1 MTPRFRL
8 QLATKGRGIAA
19 LAVLVGVVLLL
30 AGGYVYAAPPTEE
43 PTEERVD
50 TQRFTAT
57 VGDRVTVERETPL
70 YQPGAV
76 LENHPAYFTNTA
88 DNITLTGAVS
98 VPANR
103 SVSVTYRLTLRAFA
117 DRADETVW
125 TNETLLAAGEATV
138 TDGEIGFE
146 ETVDV
151 VALSDYLFRVEEI
164 TQTVAGI
171 RTQVVLE
178 ATYSTVSTT
187 GEPYEGTLD
196 VTRELRIVDNAYWVE
211 GEASATNTESVTVQG
226 DPVTGERD
234 TESALFLF
242 GGGVF
247 LLLLARGVDS
257 YRRTLPPTTALAR
270 AVERATYAEWIS
282 AGEHVFAPRAAYVE
296 MDSLG
301 DLANLAIDANR
312 RIIYDE
318 TDRVYVVTLG
328 DQRYYWLEPERA
340 TRDEGRPA
348 ADEDEAPAGDRPS
361 RLAGG
366 RLVPAAWVDSVDDHV
381 ERYRKDVRTRW
392 GRVRERAHHIVA
404 RGQAATLGRPET
416 TESPAEGPIPT
427 LVEWVRL
434 RLPSSDELSG
444 RVSRRGREWDGHRE
458 ARVAS
463 VGRAGVARASD
474 GLDRARRIVVDRAR
488 RLIVD
493 RARRLVAGPIDD
505 EVTTPDRRADDVSET
520 EPARESEESA
530 GVGGGSAAGEEP
542 TRAGGESVGERVW
555 ESPEQREQAD
565 GERAASQTPA
575 PTRERSTPT
584 PPAPEPELPGADASS
599 ASGAVT
605 DGRGGSRRPSP
616 RAQPPTAIRGIGERY
631 SAKLADAG
639 VTTVGQLA
647 AADATVLCEQTGVS
661 ASRIARWIDA
671 ARAHCGDADLGDTQS
686 RAASDDAVDRSTSDD
701 AVGRAASDDA
711 PGRGTGEDAA
721 GSTS

>member
-125 TNETLLAAGEATV
+125 TNETLLAAGERTV

-257 YRRTLPPTTALAR
+257 YRRTLPPTAALAR

-282 AGEHVFAPRAAYVE
+282 VGEHVFAPRATYVE

-328 DQRYYWLEPERA
+328 DQRYYWLEPERV
-340 TRDEGRPA
+340 TGDEGHLA
-348 ADEDEAPAGDRPS
+348 TDEDEALTGDRPN

-366 RLVPAAWVDSVDDHV
+366 RLVPAAWVDGVDDHV
-381 ERYRKDVRTRW
+381 ERYRKGVRARLE
-392 GRVRERAHHIVA
+392 RVREQAHHLA
-404 RGQAATLGRPET
+404 TRERAATLERPET
-416 TESPAEGPIPT
+416 TESPATEAVPT
-427 LVEWVRL
+427 LVEWIRL
-434 RLPSSDELSG
+434 RLPSSDEPSG
-444 RVSRRGREWDGHRE
+444 RVSRRGREWDRHHA

-463 VGRAGVARASD
+463 VGRAGLARASD
-474 GLDRARRIVVDRAR
+474 GLDRARRLAVGRAR
-488 RLIVD
+488 RLAV
-493 RARRLVAGPIDD
+493 G
-505 EVTTPDRRADDVSET
+505 TPDGEVAAPDERADDVSEN
-520 EPARESEESA
+520 EPARERRESA
-530 GVGGGSAAGEEP
+530 GMGDGSATSDEP
-542 TRAGGESVGERVW
+542 ARAGGESVGERVW
-555 ESPEQREQAD
+555 ESPEQREQVD
-565 GERAASQTPA
+565 GERAASQMGASTL
-575 PTRERSTPT
+575 ERSTPT
-584 PPAPEPELPGADASS
+584 PSAPEPESPGADVSS

-605 DGRGGSRRPSP
+605 DGRGRSRRPSP

-661 ASRIARWIDA
+661 SSRIARWIDA
-671 ARAHCGDADLGDTQS
+671 ARAHCGKADLGDRQS
-686 RAASDDAVDRSTSDD
+686 RAASDD

>member
-125 TNETLLAAGEATV
+125 TNETLLVAGERTV

-178 ATYSTVSTT
+178 ATYRTVSTT

-257 YRRTLPPTTALAR
+257 YRRTLPPTATLAR

-282 AGEHVFAPRAAYVE
+282 VGEHVFAPQATYVE
-296 MDSLG
+296 MGSLG

-318 TDRVYVVTLG
+318 TDRVYVVTLE
-328 DQRYYWLEPERA
+328 DQRYYWLEPEQGAMRGERRTTDQHSVTAGAQPVGSLSGGHIVPSAWRDEFDHLVARCRNAVENRGERVHDRVCGLRAAERAAVGRPGAARGTRVGRA
-340 TRDEGRPA
+340 T
-348 ADEDEAPAGDRPS
+348 
-361 RLAGG
+361 
-366 RLVPAAWVDSVDDHV
+366 
-381 ERYRKDVRTRW
+381 T
-392 GRVRERAHHIVA
+392 
-404 RGQAATLGRPET
+404 TLF
-416 TESPAEGPIPT
+416 
-427 LVEWVRL
+427 VRL
-434 RLPSSDELSG
+434 RTRLASYGD
-444 RVSRRGREWDGHRE
+444 RVSSVSQGRYEHPT
-458 ARVAS
+458 ARVES
-463 VGRAGVARASD
+463 IGQTARAR
-474 GLDRARRIVVDRAR
+474 LRAAIGEV
-488 RLIVD
+488 
-493 RARRLVAGPIDD
+493 RRLVSGSPGDD
-505 EVTTPDRRADDVSET
+505 HSGEALTADARATADRSHD
-520 EPARESEESA
+520 EPAREEKTTVGARDESA
-530 GVGGGSAAGEEP
+530 GRHREP
-542 TRAGGESVGERVW
+542 AEKRAREPPR
-555 ESPEQREQAD
+555 QREWTGD
-565 GERAASQTPA
+565 EETTPQTAVSP
-575 PTRERSTPT
+575 REQSTPT
-584 PPAPEPELPGADASS
+584 TPSPDTPETDFSPTGDAI
-599 ASGAVT
+599 A
-605 DGRGGSRRPSP
+605 DGRGEHRGVSR
-616 RAQPPTAIRGIGERY
+616 RAQPPTVIHGIGERY
-631 SAKLADAG
+631 AGKLADAG

-647 AADATVLCEQTGVS
+647 VADPAVLCEQTGVS
-661 ASRIARWIDA
+661 SSRITRWVGAAKTWCDGVARDDGSGRTAGEDA
-671 ARAHCGDADLGDTQS
+671 RGSSTAD
-686 RAASDDAVDRSTSDD
+686 
-701 AVGRAASDDA
+701 
-711 PGRGTGEDAA
+711 DAA

>member
-30 AGGYVYAAPPTEE
+30 AGTYVFAVPPVEE

-125 TNETLLAAGEATV
+125 TNETLLVAGERTV

-211 GEASATNTESVTVQG
+211 GEASATNTESVTIQG

-242 GGGVF
+242 GGGLF

-270 AVERATYAEWIS
+270 AAERAAYAEWIS
-282 AGEHVFAPRAAYVE
+282 AGEHVFAPRATYVE

-312 RIIYDE
+312 RIIHDE

-328 DQRYYWLEPERA
+328 DQRYYWLEPERVIGN
-340 TRDEGRPA
+340 EGHPA
-348 ADEDEAPAGDRPS
+348 PDEDKAPAGDQPN
-361 RLAGG
+361 RLVGG
-366 RLVPAAWVDSVDDHV
+366 RFVPIAWVDRVDGCVVRHR
-381 ERYRKDVRTRW
+381 EGVRTRW
-392 GRVRERAHHIVA
+392 NHVRRRAHHLAA
-404 RGQAATLGRPET
+404 REQAATL
-416 TESPAEGPIPT
+416 EGPKTNLYPVEEAVTT
-427 LVEWVRL
+427 LFEWL
-434 RLPSSDELSG
+434 RRRAQSSDSRER
-444 RVSRRGREWDGHRE
+444 RVSRSMHEWAGHHIE
-458 ARVAS
+458 RVAS
-463 VGRAGVARASD
+463 VGRAGLARASEVL
-474 GLDRARRIVVDRAR
+474 GQ
-488 RLIVD
+488 
-493 RARRLVAGPIDD
+493 ARRLVVDRTRGLAGG
-505 EVTTPDRRADDVSET
+505 TPDGEVAESDEGVDERSEN
-520 EPARESEESA
+520 EPARESGASA
-530 GVGGGSAAGEEP
+530 PTSSEP
-542 TRAGGESVGERVW
+542 TDSSRESSGEQPRETPDLRERIG
-555 ESPEQREQAD
+555 D
-565 GERAASQTPA
+565 ERAASQTA
-575 PTRERSTPT
+575 ASGRERSTPT
-584 PPAPEPELPGADASS
+584 PSAPDSASPRGDTSS
-599 ASGAVT
+599 ASGAVA
-605 DGRGGSRRPSP
+605 DGSGCSKGTSRRE
-616 RAQPPTAIRGIGERY
+616 QPPTVIRGIGQRY

-647 AADATVLCEQTGVS
+647 AADTAVLSGQTGVS
-661 ASRIARWIDA
+661 SSRIERWIEA
-671 ARAHCGDADLGDTQS
+671 ARTHCDGAGRGHTQS
-686 RAASDDAVDRSTSDD
+686 RVTDDAS
-701 AVGRAASDDA
+701 AGRTPCEDA
-711 PGRGTGEDAA
+711 PGRMTGEDAA
-721 GSTS
+721 GSSS

>member
-30 AGGYVYAAPPTEE
+30 AGMYVYAVPPAEESTEE
-43 PTEERVD
+43 QVD

-70 YQPGAV
+70 YQPGVV
-76 LENHPAYFTNTA
+76 LKNHPAYFTNTA

-117 DRADETVW
+117 DRADKTVW
-125 TNETLLAAGEATV
+125 TNETLLAAGERTV
-138 TDGEIGFE
+138 TDGEITFE

-211 GEASATNTESVTVQG
+211 GEASATNIESVTVQG
-226 DPVTGERD
+226 DPVSKERD

-242 GGGVF
+242 GGGLF
-247 LLLLARGVDS
+247 LLLLAQGVDS
-257 YRRTLPPTTALAR
+257 YRRTLPPTTVLAR

-282 AGEHVFAPRAAYVE
+282 AGEHVFAQRATYVE

-318 TDRVYVVTLG
+318 TDRVYVVTLD
-328 DQRYYWLEPERA
+328 DQRYYWLEPERVTGDEAHLA
-340 TRDEGRPA
+340 T
-348 ADEDEAPAGDRPS
+348 DEDEALTGDRPNYFDS
-361 RLAGG
+361 GQI
-366 RLVPAAWVDSVDDHV
+366 VPAAWVDSVGDHV
-381 ERYRKDVRTRW
+381 DRYRKGVRARLE
-392 GRVRERAHHIVA
+392 RVREQAHDLA
-404 RGQAATLGRPET
+404 TRERAATLKRSET
-416 TESPAEGPIPT
+416 TESPAEGTVPILA
-427 LVEWVRL
+427 LVEWLRPRL
-434 RLPSSDELSG
+434 ESSDEPAK
-444 RVSRRGREWDGHRE
+444 RVSRWRREWGGHYT

-463 VGRAGVARASD
+463 VGRAGLARAGD
-474 GLDRARRIVVDRAR
+474 GL
-488 RLIVD
+488 D
-493 RARRLVAGPIDD
+493 RARRLVAG
-505 EVTTPDRRADDVSET
+505 TPDGEVAAPDERADDVSEN
-520 EPARESEESA
+520 EPARESRESA
-530 GVGGGSAAGEEP
+530 DVDGESARVSGGSGCV
-542 TRAGGESVGERVW
+542 GGESNRERVW
-555 ESPEQREQAD
+555 EVSEQREQRKD
-565 GERAASQTPA
+565 EDAASQTA
-575 PTRERSTPT
+575 VSTRERSTPT
-584 PPAPEPELPGADASS
+584 PSAPEPELPGMDASS
-599 ASGAVT
+599 ASDEVA
-605 DGRGGSRRPSP
+605 DGTKRSRQPSC
-616 RAQPPTAIRGIGERY
+616 RTQPPTAIRGIGERY

-639 VTTVGQLA
+639 ITTVGQLA

-661 ASRIARWIDA
+661 PSRIERWIDA
-671 ARAHCGDADLGDTQS
+671 ARTHGGDAYLEDAQS
-686 RAASDDAVDRSTSDD
+686 HETGGESVGRATSDD
-701 AVGRAASDDA
+701 ASGRV
-711 PGRGTGEDAA
+711 TGEDAA
-721 GSTS
+721 GSPS